1 MIFIACQRF
10 QESPDTL
17 KGYQDA
23 SIKEPKHFKKSL
35 SDQESKTATAI
46 VAAED
51 KNRDEYT
58 LPHPIWSENEVD
70 SVEINHR
77 KPVTL
82 SDKLAYQTVMLMRGS
97 FDLASGYTIGK
108 SLQTLDERSVLTRC
122 IFLETVAGECRPLH
136 PKTIALWA
144 LANRQYGQNF
154 GHFQTF
160 WPH

>member
-1 MIFIACQRF
+1 MLMANFTYFLGCPKF
-10 QESPDTL
+10 QESPDTF
-17 KGYQDA
+17 KGYQDV
-23 SIKEPKHFKKSL
+23 SVKEPKHFKKAL
-35 SDQESKTATAI
+35 TDQESKTTTAI

-58 LPHPIWSENEVD
+58 LPHPIWSDKEVD

-122 IFLETVAGECRPLH
+122 IFLETVAGECRIFVPLE
-136 PKTIALWA
+136 
-144 LANRQYGQNF
+144 
-154 GHFQTF
+154 TF
-160 WPH
+160 TN